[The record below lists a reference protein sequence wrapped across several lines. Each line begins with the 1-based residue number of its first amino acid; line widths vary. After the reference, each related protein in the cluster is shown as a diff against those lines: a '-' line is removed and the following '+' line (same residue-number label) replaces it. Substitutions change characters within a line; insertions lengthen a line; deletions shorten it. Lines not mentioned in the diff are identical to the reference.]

1 MAFFNQFRKKIVMY
15 ATTLS
20 ASTAGCFVYASYLE
34 ENQVKEDKVIDWAYP
49 HPYSKGSKDRFVD
62 AEKYLLKTTVWD
74 LKKIVDR
81 WDETD
86 DGETWPW
93 VWCWHNPNG
102 PRHIFV
108 GVDETT
114 ISKAQ
119 NIAKNP
125 QNNLTLVIQSEQ
137 ELEPF
142 GYNLSDFHNERFAVH
157 LSKPKQMDFD
167 NKILMLEDERILCY
181 DRLYIT

>member
-1 MAFFNQFRKKIVMY
+1 M
-15 ATTLS
+15 
-20 ASTAGCFVYASYLE
+20 
-34 ENQVKEDKVIDWAYP
+34 
-49 HPYSKGSKDRFVD
+49 
-62 AEKYLLKTTVWD
+62 
-74 LKKIVDR
+74 
-81 WDETD
+81 
-86 DGETWPW
+86 
-93 VWCWHNPNG
+93 
-102 PRHIFV
+102 

>member
-1 MAFFNQFRKKIVMY
+1 MY

-20 ASTAGCFVYASYLE
+20 ASTAGCFVYASSNLE
-34 ENQVKEDKVIDWAYP
+34 ESQVQAIDWAYP
-49 HPYSKGSKDRFVD
+49 HPYSKDSKDRFVD
-62 AEKYLLKTTVWD
+62 AEKYLLKRTVWD
-74 LKKIVDR
+74 LKQIVDR
-81 WDETD
+81 WNQADDE
-86 DGETWPW
+86 ETWPW

-102 PRHIFV
+102 PHHIFI

-114 ISKAQ
+114 ISKAK

-125 QNNLTLVIQSEQ
+125 QNNLTLVIQSEE

-142 GYNLSDFHNERFAVH
+142 GYNVSDFHNERFAVH

>member
-74 LKKIVDR
+74 LKKIVLCEIR
-81 WDETD
+81 TSEYY
-86 DGETWPW
+86 
-93 VWCWHNPNG
+93 
-102 PRHIFV
+102 
-108 GVDETT
+108 
-114 ISKAQ
+114 
-119 NIAKNP
+119 IAN
-125 QNNLTLVIQSEQ
+125 
-137 ELEPF
+137 
-142 GYNLSDFHNERFAVH
+142 FH
-157 LSKPKQMDFD
+157 
-167 NKILMLEDERILCY
+167 
-181 DRLYIT
+181 